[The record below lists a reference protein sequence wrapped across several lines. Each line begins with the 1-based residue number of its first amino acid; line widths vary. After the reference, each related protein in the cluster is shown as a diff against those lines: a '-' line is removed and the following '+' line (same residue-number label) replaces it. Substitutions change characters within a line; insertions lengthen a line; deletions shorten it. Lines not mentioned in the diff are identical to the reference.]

1 MGIFGLFMKIEDNA
15 RIMVEE
21 RCINDVVSALERHIN
36 SVPLV
41 TAASITLLSLLLEGR
56 QTLSKS
62 LVKVSGF
69 VLYYGFLQ
77 TSELNIVLIDLINCP
92 QKLEKLR

>member
-1 MGIFGLFMKIEDNA
+1 MFVISEDNA

-21 RCINDVVSALERHIN
+21 RCINDVVSALERHID

-56 QTLSKS
+56 QTVSTSPMLSYFRAIICLS
-62 LVKVSGF
+62 PNF
-69 VLYYGFLQ
+69 
-77 TSELNIVLIDLINCP
+77 
-92 QKLEKLR
+92 